1 MAMTGLGVTPAT
13 QVECVAQAGASGGNP
28 YLSLEDERPTNG
40 ENSGLEVK
48 LFAGNANRPLAEAI
62 ARTLGLQLGEALVER
77 FPDGEVR
84 VRIHESVRGA
94 DVYLIQPSAPPV
106 NDNLMELLLM
116 ADAMRRSSAARINA
130 VIPYFGYAR
139 QDKQTQGRE
148 PITAKLVADLIERV
162 GVDRVIAVDLH
173 APQIQG
179 FFNIP
184 VDALSAVRLFAQH
197 LLNHQLTENA
207 VVVSPDAGRAEEAR
221 RLSEK
226 LGLPLALLAKRRTG
240 PRETQ
245 VTYVIGDVAG
255 KRPILIDDI
264 VSTGGTIRR
273 GVEALLAAGAL
284 PEAIVMATHAVLVGP
299 ARENLAHPAIR
310 QVVFTDTIPLN
321 PGLGYTILSTAG
333 LLAQAIRHIH
343 TNRSV
348 SALI

>member
-1 MAMTGLGVTPAT
+1 MWTSVQGP
-13 QVECVAQAGASGGNP
+13 
-28 YLSLEDERPTNG
+28 
-40 ENSGLEVK
+40 EVK
-48 LFAGNANRPLAEAI
+48 LFSGNANQSLAQAV
-62 ARTLGLQLGEALVER
+62 ARCLGLPLSEATVER
-77 FPDGEVR
+77 FPDSEVR
-84 VRIHESVRGA
+84 VRLMESIRGG
-94 DVYLIQPSAPPV
+94 DVYLIQPTCPPV
-106 NDNLMELLLM
+106 NDHLMELLIL
-116 ADAMRRSSAARINA
+116 ADAVRRSSAARINA

-148 PITAKLVADLIERV
+148 PISAKLVADLIERA

-184 VDALSAVRLFAQH
+184 VDALSAVKLFAGY
-197 LLNHQLTENA
+197 LEAKGLTKNA

-221 RLSEK
+221 RLSER

-255 KRPILIDDI
+255 KRPLIIDDI
-264 VSTGGTIRR
+264 ISTGGTIRR

-284 PEAIVMATHAVLVGP
+284 PESVVMATHPVLVGP

-310 QVVFTDTIPLN
+310 EVVFTDTIPLT
-321 PGLGYTILSTAG
+321 PGLGYTVLSTAD

-343 TNRSV
+343 TNQSV
-348 SALI
+348 SVLI